1 LLLDILI
8 YPFSKYKKEDRVT
21 ISKVIPDRSDIGK
34 SDVFAM
40 TTKETESEC
49 PSATKIVFEN
59 KTKKESNNSSKW
71 IKKLLEI

>member
-1 LLLDILI
+1 
-8 YPFSKYKKEDRVT
+8 
-21 ISKVIPDRSDIGK
+21 
-34 SDVFAM
+34 M